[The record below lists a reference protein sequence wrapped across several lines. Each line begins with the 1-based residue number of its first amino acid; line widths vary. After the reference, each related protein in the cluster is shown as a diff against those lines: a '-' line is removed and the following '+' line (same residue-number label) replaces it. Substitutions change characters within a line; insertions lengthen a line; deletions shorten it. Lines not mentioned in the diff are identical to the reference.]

1 MQDQAPRFTIEAV
14 MVTTANLP
22 PPIASTNPDSPIT
35 PVIYPSS
42 DGQPLAETQQHALAI
57 LMTLALLR
65 LYLQEQP
72 AVVFADQFLYYMEGN
87 PKARVAPD
95 VMVIFNIEQKLYD
108 NYKIWEGKQTPAII
122 FEVTSAGTK
131 ETDRT
136 FKKTLYEQLGVTEYW
151 LFDPYGEWIANQLQ
165 GFRLN
170 EDGIYKPIVDSC
182 SQVLQLKLEANEYLI
197 NFYRRDNGEK
207 LLTPEEL
214 YAAALEANQQAEAAN
229 QQAEA
234 ANQRAEAANQRAEA
248 ANQQAEAANQQ
259 LAQEKAR
266 ADRLAAK
273 LQQLGIAL
281 DDED

>member
-1 MQDQAPRFTIEAV
+1 MHDQTTRFTIEAV
-14 MVTTANLP
+14 MVTIANPP
-22 PPIASTNPDSPIT
+22 PPIASTNPDSPSTIT

-42 DGQPLAETQQHALAI
+42 DGKPLAETQQHALAI
-57 LMTLALLR
+57 LMTLAILR

-72 AVVFADQFLYYMEGN
+72 AVVFADQFLYYIEGN

-95 VMVIFNIEQKLYD
+95 VMVIFDIEQKLYD

-151 LFDPYGEWIANQLQ
+151 LFDPYGEWITNQLE

-197 NFYRRDNGEK
+197 NFYRLDNGEK

-214 YAAALEANQQAEAAN
+214 YAAALQ
-229 QQAEA
+229 
-234 ANQRAEAANQRAEA
+234 ANQRAET
-248 ANQQAEAANQQ
+248 ANQQ